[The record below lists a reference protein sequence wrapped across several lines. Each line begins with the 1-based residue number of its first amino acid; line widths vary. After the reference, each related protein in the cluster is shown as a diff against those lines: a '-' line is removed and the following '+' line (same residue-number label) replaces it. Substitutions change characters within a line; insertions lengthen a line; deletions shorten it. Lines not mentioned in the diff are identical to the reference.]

1 MAQVTQ
7 RESKLSRRIMDA
19 LKEEYRERVFVFK
32 VWGNEMQVA
41 GLPDIL
47 GCLDGMYFGLE
58 SKLPESRDK
67 VSPKQEFIHTQITNA
82 GGRVAVVCSPGEALR
97 TVEMWREAY
106 AGQDHRRR

>member
-1 MAQVTQ
+1 
-7 RESKLSRRIMDA
+7 MDA
-19 LKEEYRERVFVFK
+19 LKETYRERIFVFK

-58 SKLPESRDK
+58 TKLPESRDK

-97 TVEMWREAY
+97 VVQTWQEEY
-106 AGQDHRRR
+106 EEQEYERR